1 MIGYILV
8 SVRDTDCIQLM
19 AELSITYWN
28 NTIWMIRKELL
39 YYIVYEQRQMSIYAQ
54 NRGKHF
60 MYFLAPWLVCTEL
73 RDKEADCTCV

>member
-1 MIGYILV
+1 
-8 SVRDTDCIQLM
+8 
-19 AELSITYWN
+19 
-28 NTIWMIRKELL
+28 MIRKELL